1 VNGGKR
7 MNKKIIELDKGQAE
21 GFRIDLDNA
30 PLILVKAKRGYVM
43 CGYLNINAANK
54 LGDIAGRVT
63 GVKSFEDVLNA
74 EILEISDNA
83 KKVGLT
89 VGINGRDFLNKL
101 M

>member
-1 VNGGKR
+1 MEENR
-7 MNKKIIELDKGQAE
+7 MNKKIIELDKGQVE

-74 EILEISDNA
+74 EIVEISDNA
-83 KKVGLT
+83 KKIGLT
-89 VGINGRDFLNKL
+89 VGMKGKDFLNKL